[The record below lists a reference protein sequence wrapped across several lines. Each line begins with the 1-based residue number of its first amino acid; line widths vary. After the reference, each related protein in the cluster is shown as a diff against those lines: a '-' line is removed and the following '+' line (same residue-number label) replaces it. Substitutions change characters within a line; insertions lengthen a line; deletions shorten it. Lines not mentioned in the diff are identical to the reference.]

1 MLLQTRFRYT
11 SEFDQIYIFHQQ
23 KAISLIIIIQI
34 IYLMFCENSF
44 NFRIVLV
51 TIVINETK

>member
-51 TIVINETK
+51 TIVTNETK